1 MEKVN
6 SWKRHLRPNR
16 KIRFRT
22 SGKERKKCSAKCWNI
37 SRKRHPVPVSLSNSA
52 IWTTLCSVTVLSGTT
67 TIFRSTGYG
76 YAIRYI
82 VRKSGRP
89 FQPVTSPPDKKGLKN
104 GAKVEEAHTTDE
116 IRDFHVCCI
125 RFTLPAYAGISLPMT
140 FPPHEQYAHQGKAS

>member
-1 MEKVN
+1 MKQCVVYGEGEFLEKTFTAEQKDSLPNIREREEEVFGEMLEHLTQEASRTCILIEFRNLDN
-6 SWKRHLRPNR
+6 SMFGYRS
-16 KIRFRT
+16 FR
-22 SGKERKKCSAKCWNI
+22 N
-37 SRKRHPVPVSLSNSA
+37 NDY
-52 IWTTLCSVTVLSGTT
+52 
-67 TIFRSTGYG
+67 FRSTGYG

-140 FPPHEQYAHQGKAS
+140 FSAT

>member
-116 IRDFHVCCI
+116 IRDFSRMLHKVYSSRI
-125 RFTLPAYAGISLPMT
+125 RRYFPANDFSAT
-140 FPPHEQYAHQGKAS
+140 